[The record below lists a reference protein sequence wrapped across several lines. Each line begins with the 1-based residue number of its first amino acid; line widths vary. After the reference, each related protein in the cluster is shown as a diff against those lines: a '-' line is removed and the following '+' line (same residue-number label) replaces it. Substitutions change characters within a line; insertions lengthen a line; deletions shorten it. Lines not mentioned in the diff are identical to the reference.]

1 MLRTRAENP
10 GLSHEAKKSMR
21 RTCEIAVVTLLA
33 AILSACAATP
43 PTRYYVLD
51 APQASPTGQA
61 QIPVR
66 LIVGRITA
74 SHLYRDDRFVYG
86 TSSVQLGAYEFERWS
101 EPPVDLIQDEL
112 VATLRNSGQY
122 RAVSRIGSAARGDYI
137 VRGHLDALDEIDNK
151 PAIAA
156 RFSLELELFEPAAG
170 TVVWNSSYNHDEP
183 VQGSGKK
190 VAVAD
195 VVQALDHNVQEGLQQ
210 LTAGL
215 GQYLSTHAQQPSAG
229 N

>member
-1 MLRTRAENP
+1 MRNIEAEKNRTH
-10 GLSHEAKKSMR
+10 HEAKKSMR
-21 RTCEIAVVTLLA
+21 RIPGLAAVCLLA
-33 AILSACAATP
+33 VIASACAATP

-51 APQASPTGQA
+51 APPSASAAQG

-74 SHLYRDDRFVYG
+74 SHLYHDDRVVFG
-86 TSSVQLGAYEFERWS
+86 TSSVELGTYEFDRWS

-112 VATLRNSGQY
+112 VATLRDSGQY

-137 VRGHLDALDEIDNK
+137 VRGHLDALDEVDNK
-151 PAIAA
+151 PGIAA
-156 RFSLELELFEPAAG
+156 RFTFQLELFDPGTG

-190 VAVAD
+190 TSVAD
-195 VVQALDHNVQEGLQQ
+195 VVQALDHNVQAGLQQ
-210 LTAGL
+210 LTGGL
-215 GQYLSTHAQQPSAG
+215 GQYLASHPLQQSAG